1 MECEQSYF
9 SLCTMV
15 PVALG
20 ILGFFKI
27 DTLFELALTGV
38 GVGKLK
44 KTKQQLRVE
53 TTEGNIKLPT
63 VKMPCLE
70 WEMYFLNEYY
80 EEIEDGLQ
88 KMSEIPDLN
97 KTRCPQYRDLLICE
111 NIYANDYRGGD
122 LRCVIES
129 PFDDTCYIFTIHKDV
144 MINYTS
150 MIETFLTSIEEN

>member
-9 SLCTMV
+9 SLCTML

-20 ILGFFKI
+20 ILGFLKM
-27 DTLFELALTGV
+27 DTLLDLAVTGV

-70 WEMYFLNEYY
+70 WEVYFLNEDI
-80 EEIEDGLQ
+80 ETEDGYHIL
-88 KMSEIPDLN
+88 SVVDGVN
-97 KTRCPQYRDLLICE
+97 KTRCPQFRDLLICE
-111 NIYANDYRGGD
+111 HIYAKDYGRGD

-129 PFDDTCYIFTIHKDV
+129 PFDDVCYLFSIHRDE
-144 MINYTS
+144 MINYSS
-150 MIETFLTSIEEN
+150 MIETFLKCIEEN

>member
-9 SLCTMV
+9 SLCTML

-20 ILGFFKI
+20 ILGFLKM
-27 DTLFELALTGV
+27 DTLLDLAVTGV

-70 WEMYFLNEYY
+70 WEMYFLNENY
-80 EEIEDGLQ
+80 EELEDGLQ
-88 KMSEIPDLN
+88 KLSEMPNLD
-97 KTRCPQYRDLLICE
+97 KTRCPQFRDLLICE
-111 NIYANDYRGGD
+111 HIYAKDYGRGD

-129 PFDDTCYIFTIHKDV
+129 SFDDACYLFSIHRDE
-144 MINYTS
+144 MINYSS
-150 MIETFLTSIEEN
+150 MIETFLNCIEEN